1 FPSSSTPARER
12 TCTFVPSTKHMLQRV
27 YRARNAR
34 ARAFPQ
40 VRERG
45 EGDEGVGVRET
56 GRIQFGM
63 RPVLLDANRLGLE
76 LFVGGFGAF
85 VEAFDDAAELH
96 GRYVRSCRTRC
107 AREGERVL

>member
-1 FPSSSTPARER
+1 
-12 TCTFVPSTKHMLQRV
+12 MLQRV

-40 VRERG
+40 VREGG

-56 GRIQFGM
+56 GRIQLGCGRF
-63 RPVLLDANRLGLE
+63 LLDANRFGLE
-76 LFVGGFGAF
+76 LFVGGFGTF

-96 GRYVRSCRTRC
+96 GGYVRSCRARC
-107 AREGERVL
+107 AGEGERVF

>member
-1 FPSSSTPARER
+1 
-12 TCTFVPSTKHMLQRV
+12 MLQRL

-40 VRERG
+40 VRER
-45 EGDEGVGVRET
+45 EADEGVGVRET

-63 RPVLLDANRLGLE
+63 RPVLLANRLGLE
-76 LFVGGFGAF
+76 LFVGGFGTF

-96 GRYVRSCRTRC
+96 GRYVRSRRTRC
-107 AREGERVL
+107 AGEGERVL

>member
-1 FPSSSTPARER
+1 VHVRSLHQTHVATCVSRQER
-12 TCTFVPSTKHMLQRV
+12 TCTCVS
-27 YRARNAR
+27 AGEG
-34 ARAFPQ
+34 
-40 VRERG
+40 ERG

-107 AREGERVL
+107 AGEGERVL